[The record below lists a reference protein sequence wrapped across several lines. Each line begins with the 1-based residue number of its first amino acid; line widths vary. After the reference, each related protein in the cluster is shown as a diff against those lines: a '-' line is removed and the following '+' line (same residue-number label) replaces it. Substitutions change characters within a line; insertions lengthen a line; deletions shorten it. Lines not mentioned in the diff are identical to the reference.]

1 MENPITNHINFFT
14 PFQDFHLVS
23 QDYRINK
30 AVLENWTLHKVK
42 VPDFKNKD
50 EMKDWIIAVDFI
62 IKSESLVI
70 SGPAFPYYQAIEN
83 DSFYTKQLYIEDIN
97 GKQYNIPKRN
107 YYNKNAQ
114 PINLLDTKKLYDYLS
129 EPSDVLLD
137 IDTYG
142 NWPANKKIEG
152 KNFFGQ
158 INMCGIV
165 DFLLNSVRP
174 IYLPPQDQLMF
185 GIKTEDYSIEEN
197 FDETNAFW
205 TFKNIKENNQVF
217 VIEFKY
223 QEAKKEDQLNYFNSW
238 VMWHEK
244 FIYNNIM
251 YFVLFQTDEIDREN
265 MTEYFNPLKK
275 TISKRYRI
283 NSYILERQRYF
294 ELKTRLRN
302 SDLNDK

>member
-1 MENPITNHINFFT
+1 MENSITIHINFFT

-23 QDYRINK
+23 QDYIINK
-30 AVLENWTLHKVK
+30 SILENWTLHKVK
-42 VPDFKNKD
+42 VPDFKNRD

-97 GKQYNIPKRN
+97 GKQYTIPERN

-114 PINLLDTKKLYDYLS
+114 PINLLDTKKLNDYLS

-142 NWPANKKIEG
+142 NWLGTKKIEG
-152 KNFFGQ
+152 KNFFEQ
-158 INMCGIV
+158 IDMCGLV
-165 DFLLNSVRP
+165 DFLLNSFRP

-185 GIKTEDYSIEEN
+185 GIKTEDYSTEEN

-205 TFKNIKENNQVF
+205 TFENIKENNQVF

-223 QEAKKEDQLNYFNSW
+223 QETKKEAQLDYFNSW

-244 FIYNNIM
+244 FIFNNIM
-251 YFVLFQTDEIDREN
+251 YFVLFQTDEIDSEK

-283 NSYILERQRYF
+283 NSYILERQSYF

-302 SDLNDK
+302 SDLNGK

>member
-1 MENPITNHINFFT
+1 MENSITIHINFLT

-23 QDYRINK
+23 QDYIINK
-30 AVLENWTLHKVK
+30 SILKNWTLHKVK
-42 VPDFKNKD
+42 VPDFKNRD

-70 SGPAFPYYQAIEN
+70 SGPPLPYYLAIEN
-83 DSFYTKQLYIEDIN
+83 ESFYTKQLYIEDIN
-97 GKQYNIPKRN
+97 GTQYNIPERN
-107 YYNKNAQ
+107 YYNKKAQ
-114 PINLLDTKKLYDYLS
+114 PINLLDTKKLFDYLS

-142 NWPANKKIEG
+142 NWLANKKIEG
-152 KNFFGQ
+152 KNFFEQ
-158 INMCGIV
+158 IDMCGIV

-174 IYLPPQDQLMF
+174 VYLPPKDQLMF
-185 GIKTEDYSIEEN
+185 GIKTEDYSTEEN

>member
-1 MENPITNHINFFT
+1 MENPLTINFFT

-30 AVLENWTLHKVK
+30 AVLKNWTLHKVK
-42 VPDFKNKD
+42 VPDFKNRD

-70 SGPAFPYYQAIEN
+70 SGPPLPYYQAIEN
-83 DSFYTKQLYIEDIN
+83 ESFYTKQLYIEDIN
-97 GKQYNIPKRN
+97 GTQYNIPERN
-107 YYNKNAQ
+107 YYNKKAQ
-114 PINLLDTKKLYDYLS
+114 PINLLDTKKLFDYLS

-142 NWPANKKIEG
+142 NWLANKKIEG
-152 KNFFGQ
+152 KNFFEQ
-158 INMCGIV
+158 IDMCGIV

-174 IYLPPQDQLMF
+174 VYLPPKDQLMF
-185 GIKTEDYSIEEN
+185 GIKTEDYSTEEN

-205 TFKNIKENNQVF
+205 TFENIKKNNQVF

-223 QEAKKEDQLNYFNSW
+223 QEAKKKDQLDYFNSW

-251 YFVLFQTDEIDREN
+251 YFVLFQTDEIDDEK

-302 SDLNDK
+302 SDLNEK

>member
-1 MENPITNHINFFT
+1 MENPITINFFT

-30 AVLENWTLHKVK
+30 AVLKNWTLHKVK
-42 VPDFKNKD
+42 VPDFKNRD

-70 SGPAFPYYQAIEN
+70 SGPPLPYYQAIEN
-83 DSFYTKQLYIEDIN
+83 ESFYTKQLYIEDIN
-97 GKQYNIPKRN
+97 GTQYNIPERN
-107 YYNKNAQ
+107 YYNKKAQ
-114 PINLLDTKKLYDYLS
+114 PINLLDTKKLFDYLS

-142 NWPANKKIEG
+142 NWLANKKIEG
-152 KNFFGQ
+152 KNFFEQ
-158 INMCGIV
+158 IDMCGIV

-174 IYLPPQDQLMF
+174 VYLPPKDQLMF
-185 GIKTEDYSIEEN
+185 GIKTEDYSTEEN

-205 TFKNIKENNQVF
+205 TFENIKKNNQVF

-223 QEAKKEDQLNYFNSW
+223 QEAKKEDQLDYFNSW

-251 YFVLFQTDEIDREN
+251 YFVLFQTDEIDDEK

>member
-1 MENPITNHINFFT
+1 MENSITIHINFLI
-14 PFQDFHLVS
+14 PFQDLHLVS

-42 VPDFKNKD
+42 VPDFKNRD

-83 DSFYTKQLYIEDIN
+83 DSFYTKQLYIEDNN
-97 GKQYNIPKRN
+97 GKQYNIPERN

-114 PINLLDTKKLYDYLS
+114 PINLLDTKKLFDYLS

-142 NWPANKKIEG
+142 NWSANKKIEG
-152 KNFFGQ
+152 KNFFEQ
-158 INMCGIV
+158 IDMCGIV

-174 IYLPPQDQLMF
+174 IYLPPQDQQMF

-223 QEAKKEDQLNYFNSW
+223 QEAKKEAQFDYFNSW

>member
-1 MENPITNHINFFT
+1 MENSITIHINFLT

-23 QDYRINK
+23 QDYIINK
-30 AVLENWTLHKVK
+30 SILKNWTLHKVK
-42 VPDFKNKD
+42 VPDFKNRD

-70 SGPAFPYYQAIEN
+70 SGPPLPYYQAIEN
-83 DSFYTKQLYIEDIN
+83 ESFYTKQLYIEDIN
-97 GKQYNIPKRN
+97 GTQYNIPERN
-107 YYNKNAQ
+107 YYNKKAQ
-114 PINLLDTKKLYDYLS
+114 PINLLDTKKLFDYLS

-142 NWPANKKIEG
+142 NWLANKKIEG
-152 KNFFGQ
+152 KNFFEQ
-158 INMCGIV
+158 IDMCGIV

-174 IYLPPQDQLMF
+174 VYLPPKDQLMF
-185 GIKTEDYSIEEN
+185 GIKTEDYSTEEN

>member
-1 MENPITNHINFFT
+1 MENSITIHINFLT

-23 QDYRINK
+23 QDYIINK
-30 AVLENWTLHKVK
+30 SILENWTLHKVK
-42 VPDFKNKD
+42 VPDFKNRD

-83 DSFYTKQLYIEDIN
+83 DSFYTKQLYIEDNN
-97 GKQYNIPKRN
+97 GKQYNIPERN

-114 PINLLDTKKLYDYLS
+114 PINLLDTKKLFDYLS

-142 NWPANKKIEG
+142 NWSANKKIEG
-152 KNFFGQ
+152 KNFFEQ
-158 INMCGIV
+158 IDMCGIV

-205 TFKNIKENNQVF
+205 TFKNIKKNNQVF

-223 QEAKKEDQLNYFNSW
+223 HEAKKEDQLNYFNSW

-251 YFVLFQTDEIDREN
+251 YFVLFQTDEIDDEK